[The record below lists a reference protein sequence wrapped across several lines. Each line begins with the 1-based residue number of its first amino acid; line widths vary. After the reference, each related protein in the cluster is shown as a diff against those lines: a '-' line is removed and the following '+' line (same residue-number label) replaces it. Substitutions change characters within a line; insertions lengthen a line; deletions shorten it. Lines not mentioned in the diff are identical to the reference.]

1 LSVLLILFYVINT
14 LYLIFVGKMTGSHS
28 DLLVFVSLMCI
39 CKIKY
44 DDDDDEVR
52 SYYNEAIKIAVKDSF

>member
-1 LSVLLILFYVINT
+1 
-14 LYLIFVGKMTGSHS
+14 MTGSHS